1 MLYALIMDECVDAC
15 MHAIMFTCTH
25 ACIHAVPI
33 PCPTL
38 VLESC
43 NITGT
48 VIATPP
54 SPAAADGEAG
64 GGAGRLRCTVRG
76 DTVFHDDAMGMLA
89 LRTISPDG
97 AGSEGSC
104 ALPGGGMA
112 QVVVAGEAGQV
123 DGDAVTRAA
132 AADAE
137 EKNLEHDS
145 AGRDPAKAEVFD
157 ADKSAARKRASE
169 RQKLWAQAMAVC
181 PGGTLTQRRNHR
193 RRKKL
198 ALQALSLGNGMSEL
212 GSGGGGGGGGRAT
225 EREQEM
231 EAGGGREGFGWHE
244 GAELGSR
251 PAGVFVCR
259 HVCVCV
265 CVSARTRVSD

>member
-1 MLYALIMDECVDAC
+1 
-15 MHAIMFTCTH
+15 MHAIMFTRTH
-25 ACIHAVPI
+25 ACVHTAPI
-33 PCPTL
+33 SCPIL
-38 VLESC
+38 VLESR

-54 SPAAADGEAG
+54 WPAAAGEEAG

-89 LRTISPDG
+89 LGTISPDG

-104 ALPGGGMA
+104 ALPRQPGGGMTA
-112 QVVVAGEAGQV
+112 VVVAGEAGQV
-123 DGDAVTRAA
+123 DGDARTKTSCHLP
-132 AADAE
+132 ADAAG
-137 EKNLEHDS
+137 KNLGRDS

-212 GSGGGGGGGGRAT
+212 GSGGGGGGGGRVT

-265 CVSARTRVSD
+265 CLRARA